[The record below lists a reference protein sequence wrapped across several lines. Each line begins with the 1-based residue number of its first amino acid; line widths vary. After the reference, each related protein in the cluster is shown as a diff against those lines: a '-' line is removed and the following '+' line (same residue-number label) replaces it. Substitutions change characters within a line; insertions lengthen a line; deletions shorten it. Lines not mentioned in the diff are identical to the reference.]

1 MIKSL
6 HIRNYAIIEELEIDF
21 SRGLTIIT
29 GETGAGKSILL
40 GALGLVMG
48 KRADIKSLYN
58 LEDKCVVEGFF
69 EVGMYNLKPFFEEND
84 LDYDDR
90 LVIRREITPAGKS
103 RAFVNDTPVT
113 LDILQALS
121 STLIDLH
128 QQFDNLDIHQVSF
141 QLRLLDALA
150 ENKKLLADYQGR
162 YASYQE
168 SRRRLA
174 ELRRRSESAAKE
186 LDFLSFQLEEFRA
199 AALKAGE
206 QEVLEEELNRLSNAE
221 DIKRTLATAFQ
232 QLSESEV
239 SVMGQIGEIN
249 QGLGQVRRFDARI
262 ERLYERLG
270 AIMEELKDMAKEFEN
285 IGEESEYD
293 PERIMAVQQ
302 RLDMVYRLQKKH
314 QANTVEELLGI
325 QEKLEQ
331 QLGAI
336 GDLSNEIA
344 TLEQQVRQQEQELL
358 VLAGE
363 LSTRRHSVVAGFEN
377 KVENM
382 LAELG
387 MEYARLKAEF
397 TRLEELGPTGFD
409 EVNFL
414 FAANKGSRL
423 QSIRDVASGGELSR
437 LTLVVKSL
445 VASAI
450 PLPTLIFDEI
460 DTGVS
465 GDVALKMG
473 NILRK
478 LSNGHQVVSITHSPQ
493 IASKG
498 NMHYFVYKRIKE
510 DRTITEVRNLAPE
523 ERITAIATM
532 LSQSPPSESAIR
544 NAMELLEAGE

>member
-6 HIRNYAIIEELEIDF
+6 QIRNYAIIEELEMDF

-58 LEDKCVVEGFF
+58 LEDKCVVEGHFDISK
-69 EVGMYNLKPFFEEND
+69 YNLQPFFEEKD

-90 LVIRREITPAGKS
+90 LVIRREITPSGKS

-113 LDILQALS
+113 LDILQDLS

-150 ENKKLLADYQGR
+150 GNKKLLADYQEQYAR
-162 YASYQE
+162 YQGV
-168 SRRRLA
+168 RRRLA
-174 ELRRRSESAAKE
+174 ELLRRNDSAGKE
-186 LDFLSFQLEEFRA
+186 LDFLNFQLEEFNA
-199 AALKAGE
+199 ASLKAGE
-206 QEVLEEELNRLSNAE
+206 QEGLEEELNRLANAE

-232 QLSESEV
+232 QLSESEM

-249 QGLGQVRRFDARI
+249 QGLGQVRKFDARI
-262 ERLYERLG
+262 ERLYERFG
-270 AIMEELKDMAKEFEN
+270 GIMEELKDMAQEFEN
-285 IGEESEYD
+285 IGEATEYD
-293 PERIMAVQQ
+293 PERIMELQQ

-314 QANTVEELLGI
+314 QVASVEELLRI
-325 QEKLEQ
+325 QAELQQ
-331 QLGAI
+331 QLDAI
-336 GDLSNEIA
+336 GDLSAEIA
-344 TLEQQVRQQEQELL
+344 ALEKEAHQRETELL
-358 VLAGE
+358 ALAEE
-363 LSTRRHSVVAGFEN
+363 LSARRHAVVAGFEN
-377 KVENM
+377 KVESM
-382 LAELG
+382 LAELS
-387 MEYARLKAEF
+387 MEHARMKAEF
-397 TRLEELGPTGFD
+397 TRLDELGPTGIE

-414 FAANKGSRL
+414 FAANMGSRMQL
-423 QSIRDVASGGELSR
+423 IKDVASGGELSR

-460 DTGVS
+460 DTGIS

-478 LSNGHQVVSITHSPQ
+478 LSNEHQVVSITHSPQ
-493 IASKG
+493 IACKG
-498 NMHYFVYKRIKE
+498 NVHYFVYKQVR
-510 DRTITEVRNLAPE
+510 DGRTITGVRNLAPE
-523 ERITAIATM
+523 ERVTAIATM

-544 NAMELLEAGE
+544 NAKELLEAGA

>member
-150 ENKKLLADYQGR
+150 DNKKLLADYQGR

-168 SRRRLA
+168 SRRRLS

-285 IGEESEYD
+285 IGEASEYD